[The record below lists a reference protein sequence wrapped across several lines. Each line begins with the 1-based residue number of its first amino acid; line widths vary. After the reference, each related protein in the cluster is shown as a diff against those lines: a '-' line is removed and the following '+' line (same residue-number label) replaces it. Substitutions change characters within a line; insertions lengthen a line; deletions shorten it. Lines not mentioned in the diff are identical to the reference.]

1 VTSGPST
8 GLPTGRRRTGRIAW
22 GISDALLCW
31 IAGGVVAGVV
41 GIPLYSRLGADL
53 DPVYT
58 FGLLLPAQQV
68 TVIFA
73 VYLVSRLK
81 GLGSLA
87 ADFGLRFQ
95 LRWADT
101 RALAVGAVL
110 EMVLAAAVLPLLT
123 LSRDAEPQQLLRD
136 LHHSR
141 GAPPVFLF
149 VIGAVVLAPLVEE
162 LLYRGLLLRALL
174 RRMEPAGAVFTSALV
189 FALVHYVGDP
199 GTLPFLPA
207 LTALGVVLGLVAL
220 RAGNLKWPILIH
232 AGFNLTTTVLFLT
245 AASH

>member
-1 VTSGPST
+1 VTSGPKT
-8 GLPTGRRRTGRIAW
+8 GVRTGRRRTGRISW
-22 GISDALLCW
+22 GISDALMCW
-31 IAGGVVAGVV
+31 VAGGVAAGVV
-41 GIPLYSRLGADL
+41 GIPLYSRAGADI

-58 FGLLLPAQQV
+58 FGLLLPAQQI
-68 TVIFA
+68 TVILA

-81 GLGSLA
+81 GRGSLA
-87 ADFGLRFQ
+87 ADFGLRFG
-95 LRWADT
+95 LRLADL
-101 RALAVGAVL
+101 RALALGAGL
-110 EMVLAAAVLPLLT
+110 EIALAAAVLPLLT
-123 LSRDAEPQQLLRD
+123 LSRDAEPQQLLRE

-174 RRMEPAGAVFTSALV
+174 RRMEPAGAVFASAVV
-189 FALVHYVGDP
+189 FALVHFVGDP

-220 RAGNLKWPILIH
+220 RTGDLKASILIH
-232 AGFNLTTTVLFLT
+232 AGFNLTTTLLFL
-245 AASH
+245 AASG

>member
-1 VTSGPST
+1 VTSGPRT
-8 GLPTGRRRTGRIAW
+8 GLATGRRRTGRVTW
-22 GISDALLCW
+22 GISDAVLCW
-31 IAGGVVAGVV
+31 IAGGVVAGIV
-41 GIPLYSRLGADL
+41 GIPLYNRLGVDL

-68 TVIFA
+68 TVILA
-73 VYLVSRLK
+73 IYLVSRWK
-81 GLGSLA
+81 GRGSLA
-87 ADFGLRFQ
+87 ADFGLRFG

-101 RALAVGAVL
+101 RALAVGAAL
-110 EMVLAAAVLPLLT
+110 EMMLAAAVLPLLT
-123 LSRDAEPQQLLRD
+123 LSREAEPQQLLRD
-136 LHHSR
+136 LNQSR

-174 RRMEPAGAVFTSALV
+174 RRMEPAGAVFSSAIV

-220 RAGNLKWPILIH
+220 RTGTLKWPILIH
-232 AGFNLTTTVLFLT
+232 AGFNLTTTILFLT
-245 AASH
+245 AASP